1 MLNWLTNLF
10 SNPIADLK
18 AAWKWLT
25 GAISAVY
32 TYFDGLIN
40 QLEDALNW
48 LENHINQYIK
58 DIEQAISAAWNAV
71 QWVITT
77 GIPQAVKWL
86 ENEIAKA
93 YNYAVGLYHWALSE
107 LQRLENW
114 ALGELNKLVQW
125 ILHNVWDPLWNG
137 IQRAI
142 NWIEKEGAYAYYL
155 LTHPDQL
162 ALLIGKYILASWM
175 GLATKYGKLVAR
187 WILHNML
194 SDGTWLAN
202 FLENVISS
210 LF

>member
-1 MLNWLTNLF
+1 MLNWLTSLF
-10 SNPIADLK
+10 NNPIADLK

-32 TYFDGLIN
+32 SYFDHLIN

-48 LENHINQYIK
+48 LERQINQYIS
-58 DIEQAISAAWNAV
+58 DIERAISDAWNAV
-71 QWVITT
+71 QWVIRV

-114 ALGELNKLVQW
+114 ALGELEKLYQW
-125 ILHNVWDPLWNG
+125 VLKNVWDPLWNA
-137 IQRAI
+137 IQNVVR
-142 NWIEKEGAYAYYL
+142 WVEKEGAYVYYL

-162 ALLIGKYILASWM
+162 AALLGKYLLASWM
-175 GLATKYGKLVAR
+175 GLASRYGKVFAR
-187 WILHNML
+187 WLLHNML
-194 SDGTWLAN
+194 HDTPWVAN
-202 FLENVISS
+202 LLEDIISS